1 MTDTPAETPRPSD
14 RAAEIEAKLAALQ
27 RRRRLR
33 RTIVGVSLL
42 LAITGWVM
50 FRSLVREAKAEQ
62 LLDLAR
68 ASTDAGK
75 YLIGE
80 RHLRRLLERHE
91 GTRAARDGEALLAE
105 LQPEIGTQ
113 RLFVE
118 AEQAETAADY
128 AKAIQVY
135 ERVGEAYPATRLLGE
150 ARERLLDARRQQAAQ
165 ESLEYAVS
173 VERDCEFEEAAKA
186 YEAVLDKY
194 PGTAGAATAEERL
207 AVCRQAGPIFAD
219 ARASVEQGAYDAALA
234 GLDQLLQAGL
244 AYHGVYARAASV
256 YERQYQ
262 WRRAAEMWELA
273 QRVSPTEEGARR
285 LRACLEKAGTP
296 VAIVGVTS
304 AQEVGSGTMV
314 VSGRIVNNCAGPIR
328 NVKVE
333 INVFAESVPSP
344 SAKPVL
350 SRTATVAG
358 PVAPGASHSFRA
370 ELAAPAEANTLE
382 PRVVGYEEM

>member
-1 MTDTPAETPRPSD
+1 MTDTPTETPRRPD
-14 RAAEIEAKLAALQ
+14 RAAEIEAELASRQQ
-27 RRRRLR
+27 RRRRR
-33 RTIVGVSLL
+33 RIIVGMSLL

-62 LLDLAR
+62 QLDLAQ
-68 ASTDAGK
+68 ASADAGK
-75 YLIGE
+75 YLIAE

-91 GTRAARDGEALLAE
+91 GTRAARDGETLLAE
-105 LQPEIGTQ
+105 LRPEIGTQ

-118 AEQAETAADY
+118 AETAETAADF

-135 ERVGEAYPATRLLGE
+135 ERVGEEYPETRLLGE

-173 VERDCEFEEAAKA
+173 VERECEFAEASKS

-194 PGTAGAATAEERL
+194 PGTDGAATAEKRL

-219 ARASVEQGAYDAALA
+219 ARASAERGAYDAALA

-244 AYHGVYARAASV
+244 AYHGIYARAGSA
-256 YERQYQ
+256 YEGQNQ
-262 WRRAAEMWELA
+262 WRSAAEMWELA
-273 QRVSPTEEGARR
+273 QRVSHTEEGARR
-285 LRACLEKAGTP
+285 LRACLERAGTP

-304 AQEVGSGTMV
+304 AQEVGTGTMV
-314 VSGRIVNNCAGPIR
+314 MSGRIVNNCAGPIR

-333 INVFAESVPSP
+333 INVFAEALPSP

-358 PVAPGASHSFRA
+358 PVAPGASHPFKVQ
-370 ELAAPAEANTLE
+370 LAAPPEANTLE
-382 PRVVGYEEM
+382 PSVVGYEEM